1 MKVLPWQE
9 ASTYLAVS
17 VQADGAAIPRR
28 GRAGAALVERHQ
40 RRRVKS
46 LPAAVHPCPP
56 GASPKRFHA
65 LVSAQ
70 RRAPKAFSYLSRACP
85 FSWLSSL
92 GFAGLSARQ
101 AYSVQSLQVATS
113 SQTHANTPLS
123 AQDKNPGADARAAFE
138 ALNKA
143 HRELKDPGSRVR
155 ALPSPPAAC
164 ACPRA
169 IFQDRL
175 QCMLVRALHAY
186 AARPQQS
193 ALVSTCHQS
202 S

>member
-1 MKVLPWQE
+1 M
-9 ASTYLAVS
+9 
-17 VQADGAAIPRR
+17 
-28 GRAGAALVERHQ
+28 
-40 RRRVKS
+40 
-46 LPAAVHPCPP
+46 
-56 GASPKRFHA
+56 
-65 LVSAQ
+65 
-70 RRAPKAFSYLSRACP
+70 
-85 FSWLSSL
+85 
-92 GFAGLSARQ
+92 
-101 AYSVQSLQVATS
+101 QSLQVATS
-113 SQTHANTPLS
+113 SRTHANTPLI

-155 ALPSPPAAC
+155 VYPSQPAAC

-169 IFQDRL
+169 IFQDTL
-175 QCMLVRALHAY
+175 QCMLVLALQGY